1 MSGTWALFFSAAGML
16 LVFLFGFGFG
26 AGLALDAALGA
37 SLGLNA
43 AAPVL
48 IASPISLGA
57 LGAGAASSSSSSSSE
72 ECCSNSAM
80 GSTFLHHLPL
90 FLSFFPSAATGSLGE
105 GFSGIFVEA
114 LAFGIGCLPAG
125 LLTFKP
131 GLVLCLEPCSF
142 LSSTFL
148 EVASSSAT

>member
-1 MSGTWALFFSAAGML
+1 MSGTGALFFSVAGML
-16 LVFLFGFGFG
+16 LVFLFG
-26 AGLALDAALGA
+26 AVLAFDAALGA
-37 SLGLNA
+37 SLGLDA
-43 AAPVL
+43 VAPDL
-48 IASPISLGA
+48 ITSPISLGA
-57 LGAGAASSSSSSSSE
+57 LGAGAATSSSSSSSE
-72 ECCSNSAM
+72 ECCSNSTM
-80 GSTFLHHLPL
+80 GSTLLHHLPL
-90 FLSFFPSAATGSLGE
+90 FLSFFPSAATGSLGA

-142 LSSTFL
+142 WSTTFL

>member
-1 MSGTWALFFSAAGML
+1 MSGTGALFFSAAEML
-16 LVFLFGFGFG
+16 LVFLFG
-26 AGLALDAALGA
+26 ADLAFDATLGA
-37 SLGLNA
+37 SLGLDA
-43 AAPVL
+43 TAHVL

-57 LGAGAASSSSSSSSE
+57 LGAGAASSSSSSSSSSSE

-90 FLSFFPSAATGSLGE
+90 FLSFFVSAATGSLGA

-114 LAFGIGCLPAG
+114 LAFGMGCLPAG

-131 GLVLCLEPCSF
+131 GLLLCLEPCSF

>member
-1 MSGTWALFFSAAGML
+1 MSGTGALFFSAAGML
-16 LVFLFGFGFG
+16 LVFLLG
-26 AGLALDAALGA
+26 AVLAFDAALGA
-37 SLGLNA
+37 SLGLDA
-43 AAPVL
+43 VAPDLIAAP
-48 IASPISLGA
+48 ISIGI
-57 LGAGAASSSSSSSSE
+57 LGAGAATSSSSSSE

-90 FLSFFPSAATGSLGE
+90 FLSFFPSATTGSLGV
-105 GFSGIFVEA
+105 GFSGILVEA
-114 LAFGIGCLPAG
+114 LAFAIGCLPAG